1 MTEQTT
7 AAGAAGVGIPAARL
21 EPDAIGVAQDTTI
34 GMANSAPA
42 VSVGLT
48 VAALAAATA
57 YGSGPIILAT
67 AIPMLI
73 IANAYRRLNLWN
85 ANCGASFEWVGRS
98 ISPYLGFLTGWLMIA
113 GSLIG
118 TTSGVIVLGPSV
130 LAIFGSDSSSKL
142 ANLLIATAVVA
153 VMLVIAVIGIRLTAR
168 TQVSLAVVEYA
179 ILIGFAIVGLI
190 AVFGHHPGTF
200 PFTSGWL
207 SIKGIGGHGSA
218 AAGFLAAVFM
228 YTGWDATVYVN
239 EETKHR
245 RVNPGRAAMLAV
257 VCLAIVYTFVTVG
270 LQGAV
275 SPKVLSSHGDTALVT
290 IAQALGGSEWAKV
303 MALALALS
311 VIASTGT
318 GIVII
323 ARLMYGM
330 ASHRTLPEVLATVSR
345 RFSTPV
351 VATFVIGVLLL
362 IACWVYVLTTS
373 VQNAFEDV
381 ISITGLL
388 YAAFYVLTALA
399 TIVYFR
405 RRVITSA
412 WNFLSLGILPIGA
425 AAFLVWLVVKSLQTT
440 GAFENWTLVIIMGV
454 GVALMLLARFG
465 LRSSFFKIKRETD
478 AA

>member
-1 MTEQTT
+1 MTDQT
-7 AAGAAGVGIPAARL
+7 ASAGAAGVGVPAARL

-48 VAALAAATA
+48 MAALAASTA
-57 YGSGPIILAT
+57 YASGPIILLT
-67 AIPMLI
+67 AVPMLI

-98 ISPYLGFLTGWLMIA
+98 ISPYLGFITGWLMIA

-118 TTSGVIVLGPSV
+118 TVSGVIVLGPSV
-130 LAIFGSDSSSKL
+130 LQIFGSDSGSKG
-142 ANLLIATAVVA
+142 ANLLIATAVVL
-153 VMLVIAVIGIRLTAR
+153 VMATIAVVGIKLTAR
-168 TQVSLAVVEYA
+168 TQVSLAAVEYT

-190 AVFGHHPGTF
+190 AVLNHHSGTF
-200 PFTSGWL
+200 PISSGWFSL
-207 SIKGIGGHGSA
+207 SGIGGKGSA

-245 RVNPGRAAMLAV
+245 RVNPGRAAMWAV
-257 VCLAIVYTFVTVG
+257 VCLAVAYTFVTFG
-270 LQGAV
+270 LQGVV
-275 SPKVLSSHGDTALVT
+275 SPKVLASHSDTALVT
-290 IAQALGGSEWAKV
+290 TANALGGPGWEKV
-303 MALALALS
+303 MALSLALS

-323 ARLMYGM
+323 ARLIYGM
-330 ASHRTLPEVLATVSR
+330 ASHRTLPETLAIVSR
-345 RFSTPV
+345 KFSTPA
-351 VATFVIGVLLL
+351 VATVVIGVIVLL
-362 IACWVYVLTTS
+362 ACWIYVLTTS
-373 VQNAFEDV
+373 VQDAFNDV

-405 RRVITSA
+405 RRVIT
-412 WNFLSLGILPIGA
+412 NFMNAITLGILPVGA
-425 AAFLVWLVVKSLQTT
+425 AGFLIWLVFKSLESTA
-440 GAFENWTLVIIMGV
+440 AFENWTLIVIMAIGLL
-454 GVALMLLARFG
+454 LMLIARFV
-465 LRSSFFKIKRETD
+465 LKSPFFRVKREN
-478 AA
+478 APA